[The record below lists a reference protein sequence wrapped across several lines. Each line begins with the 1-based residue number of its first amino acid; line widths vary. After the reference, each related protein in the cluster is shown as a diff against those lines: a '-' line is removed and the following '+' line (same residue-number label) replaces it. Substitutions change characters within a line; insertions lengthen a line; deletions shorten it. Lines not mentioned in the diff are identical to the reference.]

1 MRFITL
7 LIISLLLVIVFGCED
22 KTQLLFNQPAHFP
35 NLLIPENN
43 PLTQQKIDLGERLFD
58 DKNLSID
65 STIMCSS
72 CHKAH
77 LALAD
82 SLPISPGVYGR
93 LGERNSPSLI
103 NAAYAPLINRDGG
116 VAKLDIQ
123 ALIPIE
129 DHNEMGISIL
139 KLSKRLS
146 QDQSYVDAFGEAF
159 GRGPDGF
166 TIPRALA
173 SYVRS
178 LVDASTPY
186 DKYLGGQKDSLSP
199 AAQRGLHL
207 FNSEELACSS
217 CHSGPLLTSFEFENN
232 GLYTDYADRG
242 RALISLREDDIGK
255 FRIPSLRNVALT
267 APYMHDGSLATLD
280 DVIAHYASGGQ
291 SHKNKSHLLKG
302 FSLSADQHLDLLAFL
317 EALTS
322 ERDFTKS

>member
-1 MRFITL
+1 MKFATPFVIL
-7 LIISLLLVIVFGCED
+7 LIYLGTGCQED
-22 KTQLLFNQPAHFP
+22 IPFEIKQPSYFP
-35 NLLIPENN
+35 EVSIPDNNLL
-43 PLTQQKIDLGERLFD
+43 TQEKIELGERLFG

-82 SLPISPGVYGR
+82 SLPISPGVFGR

-139 KLSKRLS
+139 KLSKRLR
-146 QDQSYVDAFGEAF
+146 QNPSYVSAFEKAF
-159 GRGPDGF
+159 DRGPDGF

-186 DKYLGGQKDSLSP
+186 DKYLTGQVDSLSL
-199 AAQRGLHL
+199 AAQRGLRL
-207 FNSEELACSS
+207 FKSEELACHS

-232 GLYTDYADRG
+232 GLYEDYTDRG
-242 RALISLREDDIGK
+242 RALITLNDNDVGK
-255 FRIPSLRNVALT
+255 FRIPSLRNVVLT
-267 APYMHDGSLATLD
+267 APYMHDGQLATLD

-291 SHKNKSHLLKG
+291 SHRNKNPLLKG
-302 FSLSADQHLDLLAFL
+302 FSLTLEQRKDLLAFL

-322 ERDFTKS
+322 ERNFSK